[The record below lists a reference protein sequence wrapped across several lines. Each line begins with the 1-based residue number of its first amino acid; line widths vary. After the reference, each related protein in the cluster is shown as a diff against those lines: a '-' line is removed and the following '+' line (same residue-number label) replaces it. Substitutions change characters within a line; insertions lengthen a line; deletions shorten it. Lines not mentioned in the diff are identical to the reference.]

1 VLASQFE
8 SFIHPLTMMVTTVP
22 LALVGGVMGLFLTGN
37 TLAMGAIIGI
47 VLLVGL
53 VTKNAILLV
62 DRAIVRVRDHGEP
75 PLQAILEAG
84 PERLRPILMTSAAMV
99 LGMWP
104 TAVGNSEGSE
114 FRAPM
119 AIAVIGGVI
128 SSTLLS
134 LIVVPVVYLSV
145 ENLKGFIP
153 RGWRWLTGVWQRLF
167 GGAGPARQATAIA
180 AATRPES

>member
-1 VLASQFE
+1 V
-8 SFIHPLTMMVTTVP
+8 VTTVP
-22 LALVGGVMGLFLTGN
+22 LALVGGVMGLFLTSN
-37 TLAMGAIIGI
+37 TMAMGAIIGI

-104 TAVGNSEGSE
+104 TAVGTSEGSE

-145 ENLKGFIP
+145 ENLKAFLA
-153 RGWRWLTGVWQRLF
+153 RAWRWLAAYWRRLF
-167 GGAGPARQATAIA
+167 GDASPARQAPAIA
-180 AATRPES
+180 VGSPASRPES

>member
-1 VLASQFE
+1 
-8 SFIHPLTMMVTTVP
+8 
-22 LALVGGVMGLFLTGN
+22 
-37 TLAMGAIIGI
+37 
-47 VLLVGL
+47 
-53 VTKNAILLV
+53 
-62 DRAIVRVRDHGEP
+62 
-75 PLQAILEAG
+75 
-84 PERLRPILMTSAAMV
+84 MTSAAMV

-134 LIVVPVVYLSV
+134 LLVVPVVYLTV
-145 ENLKGFIP
+145 ENLKAWIP
-153 RGWRWLTGVWQRLF
+153 RAWRWLASMVRRLF
-167 GGAGPARQATAIA
+167 GGSGPARQAPAIT